1 MIQLKTIGSFTP
13 SATGCFPVRLLPG
26 SEFSPMSWAITK
38 LRLRECGDHLVT
50 VKKPAGFECGRNS
63 RPMLKTGLPSSGR
76 AGSFRS
82 SQVAIGNSVSVL
94 LRRDSS
100 PSRIVF
106 AAKSLALALGFTAS
120 LGYAASYKTSLPV
133 EFSTA
138 NDAVEH
144 CTILAV
150 RPSTNAAVFALPH
163 VASIEKP
170 GEFGGTLNVI
180 NDTLSQTLSQYR
192 AKPLAKAAEGVTT
205 NAWSLTRESGM
216 AVKRHEPPARKGR
229 YSLDYGV
236 THRSAD
242 KEPHDNIF
250 DSDWDLLNIQQSD
263 VISAAEYQWRQ
274 IAVNVVASGREQRIN
289 SGESRIFSLA
299 KAKMKNAIR
308 TFNNSFSSDLYS
320 DGTATN
326 QINGLQALVA
336 DAGTGTVG
344 GINSTNFS
352 FWRNTIFDCSANSVT
367 SSATTIENS
376 MMLPLWL
383 NLDRGPDDQP
393 DLIVMDNTYY
403 KYFEASQTS
412 IKRYMDASNAN
423 GGLVSLK
430 YKNADVYFDGNSGI
444 PSSHAYFL
452 NTNYIELVV
461 HRDAD
466 MEVLEDQRPINQDG
480 SVIPILWM
488 GNLTLSNRKMQGV
501 IVE

>member
-1 MIQLKTIGSFTP
+1 MASPNSTFT
-13 SATGCFPVRLLPG
+13 
-26 SEFSPMSWAITK
+26 E
-38 LRLRECGDHLVT
+38 LVT
-50 VKKPAGFECGRNS
+50 STFRKVRKDVKDNLSNRNAL
-63 RPMLKTGLPSSGR
+63 LKHIYKRGNYRTEDGGLT
-76 AGSFRS
+76 
-82 SQVAIGNSVSVL
+82 
-94 LRRDSS
+94 
-100 PSRIVF
+100 IV
-106 AAKSLALALGFTAS
+106 
-120 LGYAASYKTSLPV
+120 
-133 EFSTA
+133 
-138 NDAVEH
+138 
-144 CTILAV
+144 C
-150 RPSTNAAVFALPH
+150 
-163 VASIEKP
+163 
-170 GEFGGTLNVI
+170 
-180 NDTLSQTLSQYR
+180 
-192 AKPLAKAAEGVTT
+192 PLDYTT
-205 NAWSLTRESGM
+205 NSTYQ
-216 AVKRHEPPARKGR
+216 R
-229 YSLDYGV
+229 Y
-236 THRSAD
+236 
-242 KEPHDNIF
+242 
-250 DSDWDLLNIQQSD
+250 SDWDLLNIQQSD

-352 FWRNTIFDCSANSVT
+352 FWQNTIFDCSAQSVT

-403 KYFEASQTS
+403 RYFEASQTS